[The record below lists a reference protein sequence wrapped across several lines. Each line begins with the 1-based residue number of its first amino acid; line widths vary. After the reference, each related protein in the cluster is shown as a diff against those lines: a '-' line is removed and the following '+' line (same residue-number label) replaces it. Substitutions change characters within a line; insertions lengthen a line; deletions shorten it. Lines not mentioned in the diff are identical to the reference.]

1 MATYTSKLNL
11 KKPEGNELFNRVQ
24 DLNDN
29 WDKID
34 VHDHDDKVD
43 KETGKSLVSD
53 ATILDLTDGNETTL
67 HKHSASNTPFTPT
80 GSLSS
85 TNVQNALAE
94 LDSEKI
100 AKTEVYSLLNQDRR
114 IFGVSWTVG
123 QNSPIGVRTH
133 DAVGLTANVGIDNQV
148 VVNDF
153 DNLPIWGQMKEVT
166 DLFGNVFIRIP
177 KFYIKKGD
185 EITTDF
191 LQISQYKHDGFYLP
205 WSFWDFTNSKELDY
219 VDIGKHQ
226 ASLDSSNRLESK
238 PLKYPLVNT
247 NIVNFRTYARNNGA
261 GYGQLDLHSADICQA
276 LFRVEFATKN
286 SQSILVGFT
295 NGNYTATRLAVLTE
309 TAVNRVVL
317 ANANADVFRV
327 GQPISIGTSQGG
339 NQVFYGRTITA
350 INVVDA
356 SNKELVFDGD
366 PVNITAGNMVYNTGW
381 RSGWSSAVLAKSGT
395 IIANDGFYPMMYR
408 GIESLYGDVW
418 KWVDG
423 VNITERQAWVCENQ
437 DSYVSNLFTAPY
449 KMLSYVNALTDGYP
463 KRMGID
469 FANPYANFPVEHGG
483 ATTTFYSD
491 YYYQNTGQRV
501 ARLGGAWNDGANA
514 GLFFWTLDAASSHAG
529 IGFGG
534 RLIRKAV

>member
-34 VHDHDDKVD
+34 VI
-43 KETGKSLVSD
+43 G
-53 ATILDLTDGNETTL
+53 
-67 HKHSASNTPFTPT
+67 SASGIPFTPS
-80 GSLSS
+80 GELES
-85 TNVQNALAE
+85 TNSQDALIE
-94 LDSEKI
+94 LENKKI

-123 QNSPIGVRTH
+123 QSSPIGIRTH
-133 DAVGLTANVGIDNQV
+133 DAVGLTANIGVDNQV

-166 DLFGNVFIRIP
+166 DLLGNVFIRIP
-177 KFYIKKGD
+177 KFYIKKGN
-185 EITTDF
+185 EITADF
-191 LQISQYKHDGFYLP
+191 VQISQHKHNGFYLP
-205 WSFWDFTNSKELDY
+205 FIFWDFNNNVELDY
-219 VDIGKHQ
+219 ADVGKYQ
-226 ASLDSSNRLESK
+226 ASKSVDNKLESK
-238 PLKYPLVNT
+238 PSTYPLINAS
-247 NIVNFRTYARNNGA
+247 IVTFRTYARANGA
-261 GYGQLDLHSADICQA
+261 GYGQLDIHTADIYQA

-286 SQSILVGFT
+286 SQAVMPGFT
-295 NGNYTATRLAVLTE
+295 NGSYTATRLAVLTE
-309 TAVNRVVL
+309 TSVNRVVL
-317 ANANADVFRV
+317 ANANADVFKV

-339 NQVFYGRTITA
+339 NQIFYGRTITA

-366 PVNITAGNMVYNTGW
+366 PVNITAGNVVYNTGW

-423 VNITERQAWVCENQ
+423 VNINARQAWVCENQ
-437 DSYVSNLFTAPY
+437 DQYVSNLFTAPF
-449 KMLSYVNALTDGYP
+449 KQLSYINKDVSNYVS
-463 KRMGID
+463 KMGMD
-469 FANPYANFPVEHGG
+469 FANPYANFPVETSGG
-483 ATTTFYSD
+483 STTFYSD
-491 YYYQNTGQRV
+491 YYYQNTGQYV
-501 ARLGGAWNDGANA
+501 ARLGGAWDNGAPA
-514 GLFFWTLDAASSHAG
+514 GLFDWGLNYTSSDASIS
-529 IGFGG
+529 FGG
-534 RLIRKAV
+534 RLLRKAVS